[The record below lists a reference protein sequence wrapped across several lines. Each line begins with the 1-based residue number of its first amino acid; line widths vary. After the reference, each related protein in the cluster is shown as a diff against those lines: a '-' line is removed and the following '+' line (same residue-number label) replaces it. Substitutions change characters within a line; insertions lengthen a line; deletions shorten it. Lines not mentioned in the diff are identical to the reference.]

1 MFDALLLAAGGVNPL
16 WFALPLVVTVSL
28 VYAATRHEDM
38 GPIVRHAARFGLL
51 VVVVMG
57 ILLAILFVMS
67 WWVSVRG

>member
-28 VYAATRHEDM
+28 VYAATRHEEM

-57 ILLAILFVMS
+57 ILLAILFAMS
-67 WWVSVRG
+67 WWNSVRS

>member
-1 MFDALLLAAGGVNPL
+1 M
-16 WFALPLVVTVSL
+16 PLVVTVSL
-28 VYAATRHEDM
+28 VYSATRHEEM

-57 ILLAILFVMS
+57 ILLAILLAMS